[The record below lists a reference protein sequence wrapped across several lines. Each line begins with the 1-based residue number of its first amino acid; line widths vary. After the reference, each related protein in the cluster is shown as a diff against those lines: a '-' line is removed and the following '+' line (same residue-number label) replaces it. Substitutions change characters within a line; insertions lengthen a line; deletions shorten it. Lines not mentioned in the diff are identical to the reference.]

1 MTPGISSPTA
11 AVRSVKQ
18 RRLLAV
24 PGPFAYHKT
33 ILVNKWWGKTIRKN
47 RFLQYCSLCRKHWT
61 KQPFDESCSWRQRS
75 AFILFQVV
83 STFKWFCFKSVFSMN
98 VHFFLLNVHI
108 YMNVLYID
116 VYICIFFLLVIYIL
130 PSSGVWFLNHSNV
143 QLQHLLISNWLNLD
157 SCLQPTLGSSASVSG
172 SCQSGLTLQLALLL
186 DSLTHTQQVK
196 HMLH

>member
-1 MTPGISSPTA
+1 M
-11 AVRSVKQ
+11 KQ

-83 STFKWFCFKSVFSMN
+83 STFKWFCFKSFFSMN

-130 PSSGVWFLNHSNV
+130 PSSGVCLIPESQQRPVAAPSHL
-143 QLQHLLISNWLNLD
+143 QLIEPGLLLPADVGIISFCFRLLPVWPDLAV
-157 SCLQPTLGSSASVSG
+157 GSSSSG
-172 SCQSGLTLQLALLL
+172 QS
-186 DSLTHTQQVK
+186 DTHSRSSICFIK
-196 HMLH
+196 